1 MSGQRLP
8 CVDLDLGSSPGRW
21 AVTVATYCPL
31 GWWNIPNL
39 CQRNVVSDLTP
50 KTVGMTRPRISLFAH
65 RATVAPNADPDIA
78 DQQRSSLA
86 TDGEAQVS
94 VWTELVLVFLH
105 LASDLDDATFTL
117 LLPLLFPGSE
127 ELVTK
132 PIYFSLIIKE
142 DLFLT

>member
-1 MSGQRLP
+1 MRHKRAVHRAFMFTFMGEKIY
-8 CVDLDLGSSPGRW
+8 VYIYILGSFCNLATLGSMMNGKWKLHGERTAIATCLLTTFLQSPFP
-21 AVTVATYCPL
+21 Y
-31 GWWNIPNL
+31 
-39 CQRNVVSDLTP
+39 
-50 KTVGMTRPRISLFAH
+50 
-65 RATVAPNADPDIA
+65 RATVAPHADPEIA

-127 ELVTK
+127 ELVRNQFT
-132 PIYFSLIIKE
+132 SH
-142 DLFLT
+142 